1 MLTALEDLISQDNQT
16 PGDYREDGL
25 LMCGKCHTPKQRRQM
40 LPVKIGKVSER
51 LVPISCQCELE
62 ELERDKARMEM
73 QEFRA
78 WMRSL
83 NSRFSVPDDTYQRFT
98 FQMDDRRNAKVSGT
112 CRRYVVKWPEMEQN
126 NIGILFYGSVGT
138 GKSFYAAAIVNAL
151 LDLRIPATVTNFSRL
166 LNILQGTRERQ
177 ACIDHLGSYRLLVL
191 DDLGV
196 ERDSTY
202 AAEQIFNVIDSRSR
216 SGLPLIVT
224 TNMTLEELEQPP
236 TMQFARIYDRLLELC
251 PIRIKLTGESRRVE
265 NAQRRTELAREL
277 LKGD

>member
-25 LMCGKCHTPKQRRQM
+25 LMCGQCHTPKQRRQL
-40 LPVKIGKVSER
+40 LPDKTGKMSER
-51 LVPISCQCELE
+51 LVLVACQCEQE
-62 ELERDKARMEM
+62 AQERDRVRLER

-78 WMRSL
+78 WMQTL
-83 NSRFSVPDDTYQRFT
+83 TGRFGVPDGTYQRFT
-98 FQMDDRRNAKVSGT
+98 FQMDDRRNAKVSDT
-112 CRRYVVKWPEMEQN
+112 CRRYAEKWTEMEGN
-126 NIGILFYGSVGT
+126 NIGILFYGPVGT

-151 LDLRIPATVTNFSRL
+151 LEMRIPATVTNFPRL
-166 LNILQGTRERQ
+166 LNILQSARDRQ
-177 ACIDHLGSYRLLVL
+177 SCIDHLRSYRLLVL

-224 TNMTLEELEQPP
+224 TNMALEELEQPP

-251 PIRIKLTGESRRVE
+251 PIRIKLTGESRRVG